1 MLEREFELDQTQ
13 QRSVVQHQSQTRST
27 VQQTSSEYDDD
38 SRVPS
43 MTHRHRFDDN
53 RGPSMTRRHRF
64 DSRGPPMS
72 TNETSRPVSRRRQPQ
87 YREYGDFDSVP
98 DLESID
104 WMSEKKMT

>member
-1 MLEREFELDQTQ
+1 
-13 QRSVVQHQSQTRST
+13 
-27 VQQTSSEYDDD
+27 
-38 SRVPS
+38 

-104 WMSEKKMT
+104 WMSEKNDLIDLLSAYVSEIDNKAPFRVIL